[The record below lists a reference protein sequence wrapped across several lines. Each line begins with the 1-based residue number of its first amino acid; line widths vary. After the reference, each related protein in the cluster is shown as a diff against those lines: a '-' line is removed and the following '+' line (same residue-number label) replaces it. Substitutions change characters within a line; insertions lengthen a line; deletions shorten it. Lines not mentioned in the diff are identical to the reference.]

1 VAITKKEPCVN
12 TAPSKEDVSALFG
25 IGQVSVL
32 TLCTASSPVKA
43 AEGLPVGLG
52 PTATRLFDALQQ
64 VAELA
69 KIERGYHSKTSQV
82 TFFAPV
88 DSVALAIGVSR
99 QTVYNRLPELV
110 LRGLVEQTGHFCT
123 HNGSTRSDG
132 SLWAVKLDLETTGK
146 AKIDYDWLK
155 GSYRSL
161 GDDIATGRTAWAA
174 LQSNPRRKNSVD
186 ISYITTFALS
196 PTKQPLGNDCKA
208 ADTPALES
216 LLDVAYAPLEG
227 RNDAVNIAAKAI
239 STTLGG
245 VKRDLNL
252 YRWLVWALLRLE
264 QQHQK
269 TYYYQVFLMVQR
281 CGVEKRENACKNP
294 TGLLVSR
301 LKAAGIW
308 QELKNCKQSR
318 IGTVFKA

>member
-1 VAITKKEPCVN
+1 M
-12 TAPSKEDVSALFG
+12 LL
-25 IGQVSVL
+25 L
-32 TLCTASSPVKA
+32 TPVSSPVQTAK
-43 AEGLPVGLG
+43 GLPVGTQEALSR
-52 PTATRLFDALQQ
+52 TASILFLALQE

-69 KIERGYHSKTSQV
+69 KIERGYHKKTSQV

-99 QTVYNRLPELV
+99 QTIYNRLPELV

-123 HNGSTRSDG
+123 HNGCTRSDG
-132 SLWAVKLDLETTGK
+132 SLWAVKLDLETTGR

-174 LQSNPRRKNSVD
+174 LQSNPKRKDLID

-196 PTKQPLGNDCKA
+196 PDSKSLSNDCKA
-208 ADTPALES
+208 TDAPALES
-216 LLDVAYAPLEG
+216 LLDVAYAPVEG
-227 RNDAVNIAAKAI
+227 RGEAVDIAAQGI
-239 STTLGG
+239 SATLGG
-245 VKRDLNL
+245 AKKDINL
-252 YRWLVWALLRLE
+252 YRWLVWQLLRLE
-264 QQHQK
+264 QQQQK

-308 QELKNCKQSR
+308 QDLKNCKQSR
-318 IGTVFKA
+318 IGTVFRA

>member
-1 VAITKKEPCVN
+1 MFLLDSVQ
-12 TAPSKEDVSALFG
+12 SA
-25 IGQVSVL
+25 
-32 TLCTASSPVKA
+32 K
-43 AEGLPVGLG
+43 GLPVGTPKTLSG
-52 PTATRLFDALQQ
+52 TASILFSALRE

-69 KIERGYHSKTSQV
+69 KIERGYHKKTSQV

-88 DSVALAIGVSR
+88 ESVALAIGVSR

-110 LRGLVEQTGHFCT
+110 SKGLVEQIGHYCT
-123 HNGSTRSDG
+123 HNGQTRSDG
-132 SLWAVKLDLETTGK
+132 SLWAVKLDLETTGR

-196 PTKQPLGNDCKA
+196 PDSKSLGNDCKA
-208 ADTPALES
+208 ADAPALES
-216 LLDVAYAPLEG
+216 LLDVAYAPVEG
-227 RNDAVNIAAKAI
+227 RGEAVDIAAQGI
-239 STTLGG
+239 SATLGG
-245 VKRDLNL
+245 AKKDINL
-252 YRWLVWALLRLE
+252 YRWLVWSLLRLE
-264 QQHQK
+264 QQQQK

-281 CGVEKRENACKNP
+281 CGVEKRENACTNP

-308 QELKNCKQSR
+308 QDLKNCKQSR
-318 IGTVFKA
+318 IGTVFRT